1 MTCTHVSVGPP
12 SVSMWSFPGSK
23 TYWGRCEAKKNLANI
38 TVKSAV
44 TFLTLIWRTKVD
56 PLAPVYNLNH
66 SAQSI
71 AMSSSSCFT
80 VSSSYLFLL
89 FNSFWKKLLG
99 ALLPLT
105 GLQCG
110 TEWLYPRPL
119 MLSPQCDR
127 QTYSSYNQLNQTM
140 THHFTPASLF
150 CSGHQFMCVRVLNC
164 LKNGKVIQK
173 MCNYDMCKIEE
184 NIVHV
189 VFLDPKGSSLIPL
202 RFLRFL

>member
-23 TYWGRCEAKKNLANI
+23 TYWCRCEAKQNLANI

-44 TFLTLIWRTKVD
+44 TFLTLI
-56 PLAPVYNLNH
+56 
-66 SAQSI
+66 
-71 AMSSSSCFT
+71 SSSSCFT